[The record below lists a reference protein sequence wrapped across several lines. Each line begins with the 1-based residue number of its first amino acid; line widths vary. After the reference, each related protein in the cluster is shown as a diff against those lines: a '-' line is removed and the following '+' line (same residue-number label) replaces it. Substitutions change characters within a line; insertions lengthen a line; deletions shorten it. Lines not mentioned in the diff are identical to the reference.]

1 MRALN
6 DMQITKVA
14 YTACRAF
21 MAEYEV
27 RLTDFDRI
35 SDDEKAA
42 WLWTARGVSEE
53 CVWLTG
59 GDVHA
64 IWSDRMRQ
72 MGWSWCDDKFNVKA
86 RMHPWLRLELE
97 EVYERMFQ
105 LFGDIVL
112 CGFRVSDKSLLSMPL
127 PVPVIADR

>member
-1 MRALN
+1 MRVLN
-6 DMQITKVA
+6 DMQLTKVA
-14 YTACRAF
+14 YTACRAW
-21 MAEYEV
+21 MWEHGI

-42 WLWTARGVSEE
+42 WLWTTHGIGEE

-59 GDVHA
+59 WDVHG
-64 IWSDRMRQ
+64 IWSDRMRY

-86 RMHPWLRLELE
+86 RMHPWMRLELE

-112 CGFRVSDKSLLSMPL
+112 CAFRVSDKSLLDAEAPA
-127 PVPVIADR
+127 PVVEDI